1 MTQEKIK
8 EEAEK
13 VLEELSLTLGE
24 VELEETYY
32 VLKDVN
38 VLRDDSTPE
47 NKKEFRKL
55 ALKNAPKIDEDSYFI
70 AEVGTWAL

>member
-32 VLKDVN
+32 VLKDLN
-38 VLRDDSTPE
+38 VLRDDGTPE

-55 ALKNAPKIDEDSYFI
+55 ALKNTHKIDEDGYFI
-70 AEVGTWAL
+70 AEVGTWVL